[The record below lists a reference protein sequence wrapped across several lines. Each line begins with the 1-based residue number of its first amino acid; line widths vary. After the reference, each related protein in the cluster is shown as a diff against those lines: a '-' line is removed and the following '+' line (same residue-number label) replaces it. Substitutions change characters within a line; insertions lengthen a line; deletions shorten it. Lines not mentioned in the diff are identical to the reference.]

1 MRRLGWIAAVAS
13 LIWASACAR
22 HTAPTTTMPQVD
34 SAPVSVGQ
42 MNQPDKHVSDQPP
55 PCPTKFDDGIET
67 NDIAGKSGPGITYPK
82 TTYSAEAEFSETARM
97 QLKKNGHFQA
107 SSILKVVVG
116 VDGRPHEICLVRSA
130 GFGLDSHALKAVR
143 QYQFEPATKDGKP
156 IPFRVSIEVIF
167 RGY

>member
-1 MRRLGWIAAVAS
+1 
-13 LIWASACAR
+13 
-22 HTAPTTTMPQVD
+22 
-34 SAPVSVGQ
+34 
-42 MNQPDKHVSDQPP
+42 
-55 PCPTKFDDGIET
+55 
-67 NDIAGKSGPGITYPK
+67 
-82 TTYSAEAEFSETARM
+82 M

-143 QYQFEPATKDGKP
+143 QYQFEPATEDGKP
-156 IPFRVSIEVIF
+156 ISFRVSIEVIF